1 MTSSTTPTSER
12 VIGYMAQ
19 ANNMFRFK
27 KMLDAAVDAVLSPVE
42 LSSLFPESRDRTYYL
57 KAATN
62 NLGIVTQKNGT
73 ITLTAKGLSMQHLS
87 DQEFA
92 AKMHEA
98 LMQNDVVYDAV
109 VAGDLQTIE
118 STVRDI
124 DNLSDTT
131 KNRRLA
137 TYISWKNTLAVMKA
151 GDALKVIQER
161 ARHLR
166 QEKRSD
172 QKKMESMVPLYR
184 ENVSKQ
190 RTFQEKFRSNLF
202 ALYGANCAVTGVAI
216 GDMLR
221 ASHIK
226 PCRDCEPREA
236 VDFHNGL
243 PLECRF
249 DNLFDKGYISF
260 AANGAMLVSSL
271 LSNVEREALNI
282 KDGMKLSITPTAQTQ
297 KYMEYHRKHVFK
309 HQSI

>member
-12 VIGYMAQ
+12 IIGYMAQ

-42 LSSLFPESRDRTYYL
+42 LSNLFPESRDRTYYL
-57 KAATN
+57 KAAAS

-73 ITLTAKGLSMQHLS
+73 ITLTSRGLSMHKVS
-87 DQEFA
+87 EQEFA
-92 AKMHEA
+92 TKMHDA

-109 VAGDLQTIE
+109 VSGDLKTIE

-124 DNLSDTT
+124 DNLSHTT
-131 KNRRLA
+131 KNRRLV
-137 TYISWKNTLAVMKA
+137 TYMSWKNTLDIMKA
-151 GDALKVIQER
+151 GDAAKVVQER

-166 QEKRSD
+166 QEKRAQ
-172 QKKMESMVPLYR
+172 QKSMEAMVPLYR
-184 ENVSKQ
+184 ESFSKQ
-190 RTFQEKFRSNLF
+190 RTFQEQFRANLF
-202 ALYGANCAVTGVAI
+202 ALYGARCAVTGVELT
-216 GDMLR
+216 DMLR

-226 PCRDCEPREA
+226 PCRDCEPTEA

-260 AANGAMLVSSL
+260 SNEGNMLVSSQL
-271 LSNVEREALNI
+271 GAVEREAMHI
-282 KDGMKLSITPTAQTQ
+282 VDGMKLSVFLTPQTK
-297 KYMEYHRKHVFK
+297 KYMEYHRKNVFK